1 MCLGN
6 PERRVFEEIL
16 MTPGF
21 RLFVICTLSFRSVR
35 ALGVVVG
42 CALGSPLL
50 GPGLSQEKTPSV
62 RERALKQFDADR
74 DGRLNVLER
83 EEIRQAG
90 KPFAVKRPRYIRD
103 RRRHRQRLKLYDTN
117 GDGELSEAEDEAA
130 EKSLQRT
137 WNRLSDEYDIWQDD
151 RPVVKHL
158 ERLRRDAKE
167 GKVKD
172 FPLELYDWIE
182 STIKRA
188 SQGEEKAPPKP
199 QTRPA
204 SRHQLAPFDD
214 DGNGRLDLTE
224 LNAVRN
230 AIAGNKEETLADEVD
245 PTAKDSAVDLQRPAG
260 ASSLRI
266 SEFMADNERGLVDE
280 QGELV
285 DWIEIHN
292 SSSEPISLAGWSL
305 TDSKVADQKWV
316 FPKVALGPDAYL
328 IVFASG
334 KDRRRVDRPLHTNFQ
349 LNKDGD
355 DLRLVDP
362 QGREAGQ
369 EAKSAESTYRKQKTD
384 VSFGVP
390 VDGAGRNTAAPG
402 FLAFPTPGRRNS
414 LARRGALSTITL
426 TQPHGLYQEGFVLES
441 RSAEPDVRIRYTTD
455 GSKPNESSPVLDEKL
470 EITETTILRAQGYK
484 PGYAPTPVVTRS
496 YIFPRDRI
504 DDAADGLPPEDYW
517 YEWGAGK
524 ANYGM
529 DAEITQDPQLREKLL
544 QALWAIP
551 SYSLAIEPV
560 NLFSD
565 ETGIYAHAGWHGRK
579 AERNCS
585 LELLPMAG
593 QQEAGFQIDAG
604 VRMRGGSSRHPR
616 YQKHAMRF
624 FFRKQY
630 GQGKLKYD
638 LFGGDGA
645 QAFDNFDLRC
655 TQQYSWHHGFNP
667 RTIYIRDQLSRDLH
681 LAMGQTSP
689 RGNFRHLYING
700 HYWGIFNTCERPEA
714 SFGEAYIGG
723 KKKNF
728 DVVKIMGGYSEDH
741 DQQRHYQVG
750 ATDGNRILWEKLD
763 RLSQRDLADPRHY
776 AQLLGL
782 NSNGEPDPKLKRLV
796 DPVNLIDYMLVLF
809 YTGNLDS
816 SISWFG
822 KDRGANNWHGLINRK
837 QSIGFRFIVWDAEHS
852 LLELIEDR
860 LGPFPMETNADRSNP
875 TWLYQRLLENEEFR
889 VLVSDRIGKHFFH
902 NGVLTPQHVTQLF
915 DRRIAEIE
923 PALFAEAARWGN
935 PRKTYEAALRGSE
948 WRVER
953 HNSGVAKHALWPRE
967 VERTRNEYIP
977 QRSAV
982 VLEQLFGRGLYPDLP
997 EIEALWLE
1005 EGERRVELSAEP
1017 FAIYYTKDGQD
1028 PRMYSGKIRADARRY
1043 DQPLTLVDGETVA
1056 CRIRVEDEWGPLR
1069 ILE

>member
-1 MCLGN
+1 MGRDRRSIGTTNVHLQYLLVLGLAA
-6 PERRVFEEIL
+6 VF
-16 MTPGF
+16 
-21 RLFVICTLSFRSVR
+21 VY
-35 ALGVVVG
+35 
-42 CALGSPLL
+42 GSPLQRKA
-50 GPGLSQEKTPSV
+50 LSQEEPSSV
-62 RERALKQFDADR
+62 RERALEQFDANR
-74 DGRLNVLER
+74 DGRLDVLER
-83 EEIRQAG
+83 EEIRKAG
-90 KPFAVKRPRYIRD
+90 KPFAVKRPRYVRD

-117 GDGELSEAEDEAA
+117 GDGELSEAEEEAA
-130 EKSLQRT
+130 EKLLQRT
-137 WNRLSDEYDIWQDD
+137 WNRLSEEYGLWEDD
-151 RPVVKHL
+151 RPVVKNL

-167 GKVKD
+167 GRVKD

-182 STIKRA
+182 GTIKRA

-199 QTRPA
+199 QERPP
-204 SRHQLAPFDD
+204 SRHQLAPFDQD
-214 DGNGRLDLTE
+214 RNGRLDVAE
-224 LNAVRN
+224 LNAVRM
-230 AIAGNKEETLADEVD
+230 AMAGNEEETSGDEVV
-245 PTAKDSAVDLQRPAG
+245 PTAQSSAIETQRRPG
-260 ASSLRI
+260 SDVVRI
-266 SEFMADNERGLVDE
+266 SEFMADNETGLVDE

-292 SSSEPISLAGWSL
+292 SSGAPVSLAGWSL
-305 TDSKVADQKWV
+305 TDSKVNDRKWV
-316 FPKVALGPDAYL
+316 FPEVEMAPDEYL

-334 KDRRRVDRPLHTNFQ
+334 KNRRRAGRPLHTNFQ
-349 LNKDGD
+349 LNKNGD
-355 DLRLVDP
+355 ELRMIGPGDAAAK
-362 QGREAGQ
+362 EAV
-369 EAKSAESTYRKQKTD
+369 STYPEQKAD
-384 VSFGVP
+384 VSFGSSL
-390 VDGAGRNTAAPG
+390 GTNGGEGESLG

-414 LARRGALSTITL
+414 LPRRGALSTITL
-426 TQPHGLYQEGFVLES
+426 SQPHGLYKESFVLES
-441 RSAEPDVRIRYTTD
+441 RSADPDVHIRYTTD
-455 GSKPNESSPVLDEKL
+455 GSKPNESSPVLSEAF

-484 PGYAPTPVVTRS
+484 PGYAPTPIVTRS
-496 YIFPRDRI
+496 YIFPADRI
-504 DDAADGLPPEDYW
+504 DHAADGLPPEDYW
-517 YEWGAGK
+517 YEWGEGK
-524 ANYGM
+524 ANYGL
-529 DAEITQDPQLREKLL
+529 DAEITQDPRLREKLL
-544 QALWAIP
+544 RALWAIP
-551 SYSLAIEPV
+551 SYSLAIEPE

-565 ETGIYAHAGWHGRK
+565 ERGIYAHAGWHGRK

-585 LELLPMAG
+585 LELLPTAD

-630 GQGKLKYD
+630 GQAKLEYD
-638 LFGGDGA
+638 LFKGEGT

-667 RTIYIRDQLSRDLH
+667 RAIYIRDQFSRDLH

-723 KKKNF
+723 KKKDF

-750 ATDGNRILWEKLD
+750 ATDGNKILWEKLD
-763 RLSQRDLADPRHY
+763 RLSQLDLSDPRHY
-776 AQLLGL
+776 AELLGL
-782 NSNGEPDPKLKRLV
+782 NSSGEPDPKRRRLI

-822 KDRGANNWHGLINRK
+822 RDRGANNWHGLMNRK
-837 QSIGFRFIVWDAEHS
+837 KNIGFRFIVWDAEHTM
-852 LLELIEDR
+852 LEIIEDR

-889 VLVSDRIGKHFFH
+889 VLVSDRIGKHFFRD
-902 NGVLTPQHVTQLF
+902 GVLTPEHLTRLF

-923 PALFAEAARWGN
+923 PGLFAEAARWGN
-935 PRKTYEAALRGSE
+935 PRKTYEEALRGSE
-948 WRVER
+948 LRVEE
-953 HNSGVAKHALWPRE
+953 HNSGVAKHNLWPQE
-967 VERTRNEYIP
+967 VARTRNEYIP

-997 EIEALWLE
+997 EIEVRWS
-1005 EGERRVELSAEP
+1005 GENGRHLTLAAEK

-1028 PRMYSGKIRADARRY
+1028 PRMYGGEMRANARLY
-1043 DQPLTLVDGETVA
+1043 NQPLVVVDGEMVA
-1056 CRIRVEDEWGPLR
+1056 CRIREGDEWGALR